1 MRGMS
6 TPSTQGAP
14 LQAPDAV
21 VCLITTPQ
29 PDAHS
34 IASTVIDKKLAACVN
49 IVPLVQSLYW
59 WEGKV
64 EQDEEALLVVKTTRA
79 AISQLDELLRT
90 IHPYETF
97 ELIAL
102 DVVAGSRPYL
112 EWIDSSVSRTDSSR
126 RATDVTCTRAAK
138 DLGSTT

>member
-6 TPSTQGAP
+6 KPSTQGTP

-79 AISQLDELLRT
+79 TISQSTSCSARSIRT
-90 IHPYETF
+90 TP
-97 ELIAL
+97 
-102 DVVAGSRPYL
+102 
-112 EWIDSSVSRTDSSR
+112 SSS
-126 RATDVTCTRAAK
+126 
-138 DLGSTT
+138 